1 MELLANIILSN
12 FLFIFLVLTP
22 PIKLRKWFFFYQQ
35 RLKDEILD
43 LDDSANQVR
52 QNKSQVESEIHTKKL
67 SLMKCKD
74 R

>member
-1 MELLANIILSN
+1 MKV
-12 FLFIFLVLTP
+12 IFFSYQHR
-22 PIKLRKWFFFYQQ
+22 LRN
-35 RLKDEILD
+35 EILE

-52 QNKSQVESEIHTKKL
+52 QNKSQAENEIHNKKL